1 MTTLRTISLLLL
13 LLAFAGC
20 ASTECTSE
28 DVPKAP
34 NEDLSASIEDWEMYW
49 YHRGADATRA
59 VWSKFRLSGDVA
71 LLSDGKGGEPSYAFS
86 TYAYYLLLDNVAT
99 FWRKDLAAEAVSAY
113 YYDFSAMCP
122 DRAANCRNDE
132 VLRWAI
138 ACERA
143 SRITRNK
150 TYLEEAKTL
159 YDSLWLNQVDN
170 AMGGGMWHRSDEKTV
185 KSASANLSA
194 VIAAIDLYHATQ
206 DLKYLLQGRKLYKW
220 TAERLFSVKSGAVF
234 EDVAVDDSRSNTEFV
249 GNIGLFIG
257 ASMRLYRS
265 TGSAIYLQNAKKAA
279 DHFMKVSKTLEAT
292 QPTEDSVGWLSR
304 GFAMHYLSE
313 LARRPG
319 CEKYR
324 DYILANARTAWTSRR
339 LSDGLNG
346 SDWTKSP
353 SSEEAVDPKHAIS
366 AAFLYFSA
374 SRACR

>member
-1 MTTLRTISLLLL
+1 MTTVRKMPFLV
-13 LLAFAGC
+13 LLAALAGC
-20 ASTECTSE
+20 VSNECTSE
-28 DVPKAP
+28 DIPKAP
-34 NEDLSASIEDWEMYW
+34 NENLSGSIEDWEMYW
-49 YHRGADATRA
+49 YHRGGDATGA
-59 VWSKFRLSGDVA
+59 IWSKFRLSSGVA
-71 LLSDGKGGEPSYAFS
+71 LLSDDKGDEPSYAFS
-86 TYAYYLLLDNVAT
+86 TYAFYLLLDNVGT

-113 YYDFSAMCP
+113 YNDFAANYP

-138 ACERA
+138 ACARA

-150 TYLEEAKTL
+150 TYLEEAKKL
-159 YDSLWLNQVDN
+159 YDALWLNQVDN
-170 AMGGGMWHRSDEKTV
+170 AIGGGMWHRSDEKTV

-194 VIAAIDLYHATQ
+194 VIVAIDLYHATQ

-220 TAERLFSVKSGAVF
+220 TAERLFSAKSGAVF
-234 EDVAVDDSRSNTEFV
+234 EDVAVDDSRSNAEFV

-265 TGSAIYLQNAKKAA
+265 TGSAIYLSNAKKAA
-279 DHFMKVSKTLEAT
+279 DHFMKMPKTLDAM

-304 GFAMHYLSE
+304 GFAMCYLSE

-324 DYILANARTAWTSRR
+324 EYILANARTAWTSRR
-339 LSDGLNG
+339 LTDGLNG
-346 SDWTKSP
+346 SDWAKTP

-366 AAFLYFSA
+366 AALLYFSA

>member
-1 MTTLRTISLLLL
+1 MTLRTISLFV
-13 LLAFAGC
+13 LLAALAGC
-20 ASTECTSE
+20 VSNECTSE
-28 DVPKAP
+28 DLP
-34 NEDLSASIEDWEMYW
+34 NEPKQDMSANIEDWEMYW

-59 VWSKFRLSGDVA
+59 IWSKFRLSSDVA
-71 LLSDGKGGEPSYAFS
+71 LLSDGKGGEPSYAFC
-86 TYAYYLLLDNVAT
+86 TYASSLLLDNVST

-113 YYDFSAMCP
+113 YNDFSAKYP

-132 VLRWAI
+132 VLLWAI
-138 ACERA
+138 ACARA

-150 TYLEEAKTL
+150 MYLEEAKTL

-170 AMGGGMWHRSDEKTV
+170 AIGGGMWHRSDEKTV

-194 VIAAIDLYHATQ
+194 VIAAIDLYQMTQ

-220 TAERLFSVKSGAVF
+220 TAERLFSMKSGAVF
-234 EDVAVDDSRSNTEFV
+234 EDVAVDGSRSDAELIDNV
-249 GNIGLFIG
+249 GLFIG

-265 TGSAIYLQNAKKAA
+265 TGGAVYLQNAKKAA
-279 DHFMKVSKTLEAT
+279 DHFMKVSKALEAKKRAEN
-292 QPTEDSVGWLSR
+292 PVEWLSR
-304 GFAMHYLSE
+304 GFVMHYLSE

-324 DYILANARTAWTSRR
+324 EYILENARTAWTSRR

-346 SDWTKSP
+346 PDWTKAP
-353 SSEEAVDPKHAIS
+353 TSEEAIDPQHAIS
-366 AAFLYFSA
+366 AALLYFSA

>member
-1 MTTLRTISLLLL
+1 MTFRTTSLLV
-13 LLAFAGC
+13 LLAALAGC
-20 ASTECTSE
+20 VSNECTSE
-28 DVPKAP
+28 DIQKAP
-34 NEDLSASIEDWEMYW
+34 NEDLSASIEDWELYW

-59 VWSKFRLSGDVA
+59 IWSKFRLSSDVA

-113 YYDFSAMCP
+113 YYDFSAKYP

-132 VLRWAI
+132 VLRWAL
-138 ACERA
+138 ACARA

-150 TYLEEAKTL
+150 TYLEEAKAL
-159 YDSLWLNQVDN
+159 YDSLWLKQVDN
-170 AMGGGMWHRSDEKTV
+170 AIGGGMWHRSDEKTV

-194 VIAAIDLYHATQ
+194 VLTALDLYHATQ

-220 TAERLFSVKSGAVF
+220 TAERLFSMKSGAVF
-234 EDVAVDDSRSNTEFV
+234 EDIAVDGSRSDAEFV

-279 DHFMKVSKTLEAT
+279 DHFMKVSKSPEAKK
-292 QPTEDSVGWLSR
+292 PAEDSLEWLSR
-304 GFAMHYLSE
+304 GFVMHYLSE

-324 DYILANARTAWTSRR
+324 EYILENARTAWTSRR

-353 SSEEAVDPKHAIS
+353 TNEEAVDPQHAIS
-366 AAFLYFSA
+366 AALLYFSA

>member
-1 MTTLRTISLLLL
+1 MTTLRKMPFLV
-13 LLAFAGC
+13 LLAALAGC
-20 ASTECTSE
+20 VSNECTSE
-28 DVPKAP
+28 DIPKAP

-49 YHRGADATRA
+49 YHRGGDATRA
-59 VWSKFRLSGDVA
+59 IWSKFRLSSDVA
-71 LLSDGKGGEPSYAFS
+71 LLSDDKGGEPSYAFS
-86 TYAYYLLLDNVAT
+86 TYAFYLLLDNVGT

-113 YYDFSAMCP
+113 YNDFAANYP

-138 ACERA
+138 ACARA

-150 TYLEEAKTL
+150 TYLEEAKKL
-159 YDSLWLNQVDN
+159 YDALWLNQVDN
-170 AMGGGMWHRSDEKTV
+170 AIGGGMWHRSDEKTV

-194 VIAAIDLYHATQ
+194 VIVAIDLYHATQ

-220 TAERLFSVKSGAVF
+220 TAERLFSAKSGAVF
-234 EDVAVDDSRSNTEFV
+234 EDVAVDDSRSNAEFV

-265 TGSAIYLQNAKKAA
+265 TGSAIYLSNAKKAA
-279 DHFMKVSKTLEAT
+279 DHFMKMPKTLDAM
-292 QPTEDSVGWLSR
+292 QPTEDSVGWLSS
-304 GFAMHYLSE
+304 GFAMCYLSD

-339 LSDGLNG
+339 LTDGLNG
-346 SDWTKSP
+346 PDWTKTP
-353 SSEEAVDPKHAIS
+353 SSEEAIDPKHAIS
-366 AAFLYFSA
+366 AALLYFSA

>member
-1 MTTLRTISLLLL
+1 MTFRTISLLALL
-13 LLAFAGC
+13 AAFAGC
-20 ASTECTSE
+20 VSNECTSE
-28 DVPKAP
+28 DIPKAP
-34 NEDLSASIEDWEMYW
+34 NEDLTASIEDWEMYW
-49 YHRGADATRA
+49 YHRGSDATRA
-59 VWSKFRLSGDVA
+59 IWSKFRLASDVA
-71 LLSDGKGGEPSYAFS
+71 LLSDDKGGDPSYAFS
-86 TYAYYLLLDNVAT
+86 TYAFSLLLDNVST

-113 YYDFSAMCP
+113 YNDFSAKYP

-132 VLRWAI
+132 VLLWAI
-138 ACERA
+138 ACARA

-150 TYLEEAKTL
+150 MYLEEAKTL

-170 AMGGGMWHRSDEKTV
+170 AIGGGMWHRSDEKTV

-194 VIAAIDLYHATQ
+194 VIAAIDLYQMTQ

-220 TAERLFSVKSGAVF
+220 TAERLFSMKSGAVF
-234 EDVAVDDSRSNTEFV
+234 DDVAVDDSRSNAESV
-249 GNIGLFIG
+249 DNVGLFIG

-265 TGSAIYLQNAKKAA
+265 TGSAVYLSNAKKAA
-279 DHFMKVSKTLEAT
+279 DHFMKVSKALEAA
-292 QPTEDSVGWLSR
+292 QPTEYSVGWLSN
-304 GFAMHYLSE
+304 GVAMHYLSE

-346 SDWTKSP
+346 PDWTNAP
-353 SSEEAVDPKHAIS
+353 SNEEAVDPKHAIS